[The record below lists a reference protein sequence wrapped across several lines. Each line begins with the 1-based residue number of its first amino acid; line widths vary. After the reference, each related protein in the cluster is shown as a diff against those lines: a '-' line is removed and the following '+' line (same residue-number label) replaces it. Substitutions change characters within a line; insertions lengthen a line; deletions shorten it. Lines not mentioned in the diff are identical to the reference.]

1 MRAVPL
7 LFLVALAC
15 GKGSPAPG
23 STEGSVTAK
32 RGPAEPATPTVDA
45 PVADDDASAPED
57 TAKDAGDIA
66 LPEECA
72 GRVEGPESDGE
83 CTQDSDCARAGCSSE
98 VCTAATSASDVMTT
112 CEVLP
117 CFDRL
122 ERCGCVQGRC
132 RWSLSQAGAPKA
144 PLPPIDLSK

>member
-1 MRAVPL
+1 MRALPL
-7 LFLVALAC
+7 IFLVALAC
-15 GKGSPAPG
+15 GKGSPAPKPG
-23 STEGSVTAK
+23 STEVPVATGKSVSQ
-32 RGPAEPATPTVDA
+32 PATSAVDA
-45 PVADDDASAPED
+45 AGDDTSSPDDPS
-57 TAKDAGDIA
+57 KGAGDIE

-98 VCTAATSASDVMTT
+98 VCTAAASASDVMTT

-122 ERCGCVQGRC
+122 ESCGCVQGRC

-144 PLPPIDLSK
+144 PLPPVDLSE